1 MKLID
6 ANSTIQENVE
16 GLYLEHTQAI
26 PSEFLDT
33 LKSERL
39 AKAAL
44 RSAEFERVASVPTF
58 VWELWIRQG
67 RDPHHATAREIVA
80 WLNEADLGAF
90 VTTPKRV

>member
-1 MKLID
+1 MKLIE
-6 ANSTIQENVE
+6 ANSTINENVE

-26 PSEFLDT
+26 PSEFLDS
-33 LKSERL
+33 LQSERL
-39 AKAAL
+39 AKTAL

-80 WLNEADLGAF
+80 WLNQDDLGVF